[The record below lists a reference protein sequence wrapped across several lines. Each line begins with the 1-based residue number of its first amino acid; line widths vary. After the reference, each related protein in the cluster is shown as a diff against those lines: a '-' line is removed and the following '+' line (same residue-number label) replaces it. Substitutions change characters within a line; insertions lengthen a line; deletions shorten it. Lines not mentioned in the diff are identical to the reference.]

1 MTTQLLGRTYR
12 PGEIIVHQGDAG
24 DCMYVI
30 QDGDVEVLKEEDGT
44 ETLVDTMHTGDIFG
58 EMALIEHTVR
68 SSTVRATSTVRVL
81 TIDKKTFFRRV
92 QEDPSLA
99 LSVLKAM
106 SQRIRNLDVELAE
119 LKRTQSA
126 CAGLPP
132 TPSG

>member
-1 MTTQLLGRTYR
+1 MTMQLLGKIYQA
-12 PGEIIVHQGDAG
+12 GEIIVHQGDAG

-99 LSVLKAM
+99 LSVLKVM
-106 SQRIRNLDVELAE
+106 SQRIRNLDAELAK

-126 CAGLPP
+126 HTG
-132 TPSG
+132 